1 MENTILLDP
10 TAEKEVL
17 VKYLSPRLDSLNG
30 KVMGLLDITKN
41 GSEIFLDRLEEL
53 ICDRYD
59 VSEVIRVKKPTFSRP
74 APIELLSD
82 LADRADFVIEG
93 LAD

>member
-1 MENTILLDP
+1 MANTILLDP
-10 TAEKEVL
+10 TANEEVP
-17 VKYLSPRLDSLNG
+17 VKYLSKRLESLNG

-41 GSEIFLDRLEEL
+41 GSDIFLDRLEEL
-53 ICDRYD
+53 ICDRFEI
-59 VSEVIRVKKPTFSRP
+59 SEVIRVKKPTFSRP
-74 APIELLSD
+74 APVDLLSD

>member
-1 MENTILLDP
+1 MANTILLDP
-10 TAEKEVL
+10 KATEETH

-41 GSEIFLDRLEEL
+41 GSDIFLDRLEEL
-53 ICDRYD
+53 ICDRFD
-59 VSEVIRVKKPTFSRP
+59 VTEVVRVKKPTFSRP
-74 APIELLSD
+74 APVELLSD
-82 LADRADFVIEG
+82 LADQADFVIEG

>member
-1 MENTILLDP
+1 MTNTILLDP
-10 TAEKEVL
+10 TANEEIP
-17 VKYLSPRLDSLNG
+17 VKYLSKRLESLNG

-41 GSEIFLDRLEEL
+41 GSDIFLNRLEEL
-53 ICDRYD
+53 ICYRFEISD
-59 VSEVIRVKKPTFSRP
+59 VIRVKKPTFSRP
-74 APIELLSD
+74 APVELLSD

>member
-1 MENTILLDP
+1 MANTILLDP
-10 TAEKEVL
+10 TAQEEVA

-53 ICDRYD
+53 ICHQYD
-59 VSEVIRVKKPTFSRP
+59 ISEVIRVKKPTFSRP
-74 APIELLSD
+74 APIELLSN
-82 LADRADFVIEG
+82 LADQADFVIEG